1 MSYDENRIS
10 DLIEGGLLHKEEQ
23 DKEMFERLVNSHFS
37 LFRRL
42 NQINN
47 KEPQSEATQ
56 KALAEARDVNRY
68 FSDKDSPRI
77 VQS

>member
-1 MSYDENRIS
+1 MNEKN
-10 DLIEGGLLHKEEQ
+10 EKMTEQ

-47 KEPQSEATQ
+47 KKLQSEATQ
-56 KALAEARDVNRY
+56 KALSEAREVNRY
-68 FSDKDSPRI
+68 FSDKDSPQI

>member
-10 DLIEGGLLHKEEQ
+10 DQIEGGLIRKKEQER
-23 DKEMFERLVNSHFS
+23 EMFERLVNSHFS

-47 KEPQSEATQ
+47 KEPQSEATE
-56 KALAEARDVNRY
+56 KALAEAMEVNRF

>member
-1 MSYDENRIS
+1 MTT
-10 DLIEGGLLHKEEQ
+10 EEI
-23 DKEMFERLVNSHFS
+23 FERLINSHFS

-42 NQINN
+42 NEINN

-56 KALAEARDVNRY
+56 KALKEAREVNRF